1 MDEER
6 IDVAD
11 PKIPRRHALPACATV
26 RAHAKPRRGFRA
38 AIGGRRR
45 AVQLAGIIR
54 RNQHPVRIRV
64 YAVDRRPSFAAV
76 RASEKPADFDGHMN
90 NVRVIRVEGNA
101 LRMRLMGRARESPL
115 LDARH
120 LTQPGK
126 LRPAL
131 SQVVAVI

>member
-1 MDEER
+1 MDKEWVN
-6 IDVAD
+6 VAD
-11 PKIPRRHALPACATV
+11 SKIPRCHAFPGRAAV
-26 RAHAKPRRGFRA
+26 RAYAKPGGRFGS

-45 AVQLAGIIR
+45 AVKFAGIIR

-76 RASEKPADFDGHMN
+76 RASEKAADFDGDVN

-101 LRMRLMGRARESPL
+101 LRMRLMGRAGKSPL
-115 LDARH
+115 LDAGH
-120 LTQPGK
+120 LTQSGK

-131 SQVVAVI
+131 